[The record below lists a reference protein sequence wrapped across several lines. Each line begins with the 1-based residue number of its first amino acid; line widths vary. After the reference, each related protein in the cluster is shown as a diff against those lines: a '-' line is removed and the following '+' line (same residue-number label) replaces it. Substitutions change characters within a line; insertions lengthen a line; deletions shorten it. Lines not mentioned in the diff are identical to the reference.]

1 MNKKTKKTIFGFA
14 TVLPLV
20 CIGFSSAALAVSN
33 RQDLVKFNQV
43 DAAEKVL
50 VEDFANPQF
59 ASNTLHTVDGQTY
72 VDLVCSDAAVN
83 GASLVMQKGST
94 AEAAV
99 MGVTKLSVTFSGSL
113 SVSIATVANK
123 YYVKEELAS
132 ATEYVF
138 PFTANFL
145 KLEAGTETTITR
157 IEYSYACEVAP
168 TLLTNPTNTALT
180 SKTTGTGGDGNAQGK
195 CYDFWE
201 KNSGVH
207 YNTTTKSTKLS
218 ISFALKSNKEV
229 YNNNDV
235 YYGDNKEMF
244 FQIHFYVYDESTKEN
259 VGTFYV
265 NIFKWSTTYVGA
277 RIVQNKSYLIDYK
290 STQAGNMSTKMFQ
303 DISTENGGRYVMDFD
318 GPKVAMYYNND
329 GTMIK
334 LGESSSLAH
343 YNGKGTE
350 QIRFIDY
357 KLAITGSEESPSTV
371 TLSNFQ
377 IAYGFQGGSGK
388 LVKA

>member
-1 MNKKTKKTIFGFA
+1 MNKKTKFVSGS
-14 TVLPLV
+14 VLSLL
-20 CIGFSSAALAVSN
+20 CIGISAAALVISHKQSN
-33 RQDLVKFNQV
+33 YNFNQSN
-43 DAAEKVL
+43 AEEKVL
-50 VEDFANPQF
+50 VEDFSNPVF
-59 ASNTLHTVDGQTY
+59 SAGVLHTEVDSAY
-72 VDLVCSDAAVN
+72 VDLTCSDATLSGN
-83 GASLVMQKGST
+83 SLVMAASSS

-113 SVSIATVANK
+113 SVSIATDAGK
-123 YYVKEELAS
+123 YYVTEELSS
-132 ATEYVF
+132 ATQYVF

-145 KLEAGTETTITR
+145 KLKAGTETTITR
-157 IEYSYACEVAP
+157 IEYSYVCEVAP
-168 TLLTNPTNTALT
+168 TLLTNPTNTTLT
-180 SKTTGTGGDGNAQGK
+180 SKTTGVGGKGNAQGK

-201 KNSGVH
+201 ENSGVH
-207 YNTTTKSTKLS
+207 YGTTTKSTKFS

-235 YYGDNKEMF
+235 YSGDSKELF
-244 FQIHFYVYDESTKEN
+244 FQLYFNVFDESTKED
-259 VGTFYV
+259 VGFFYV
-265 NIFKWSTTYVGA
+265 NIFKWTTTYVGA
-277 RIVQNKSYLIDYK
+277 RLVQNSASLIDYK
-290 STQAGNMSTKMFQ
+290 STQANNISTKIFQ

-334 LGESSSLAH
+334 LGETSKLAH
-343 YNGKGTE
+343 YNGNGTE
-350 QIRFIDY
+350 QIRYIDY
-357 KLAITGSEESPSTV
+357 RLSITGSEESPSTV